1 MDGWMGACKEVSDG
15 LIGDRF
21 LSLIVRIKKLCYSS
35 FHNMHA
41 SDSLSYMQTYVR
53 TIEE

>member
-1 MDGWMGACKEVSDG
+1 MDGWIGACKEVSDG
-15 LIGDRF
+15 LISDRF
-21 LSLIVRIKKLCYSS
+21 LSVLLRIKKSRYSS
-35 FHNMHA
+35 VHNMHA